1 MPRLFA
7 LLLGALFAALFAALI
22 AWPASAF
29 AQAPA
34 DLRIHG
40 SNTIGERLAPALVE
54 AWLREEGYAR
64 VARIETAFEEWR
76 IVGERADGSRFEVEL
91 HAHGSGTAF
100 AGLAEARADIGMSS
114 RPVTPAEVARLAPTL
129 GRLDDPAQEH
139 VIALDGLAII
149 VHPGNPVAAMGVDAL
164 RDVFSGRVRDW
175 SQVGGPAGPIRLHAR
190 DERSG
195 TWDSFRAMVLGDVPL
210 SPAARRYE
218 STAALAAE
226 VAADPAAIG
235 VVGLSGVV
243 GVRALPVAD
252 GALALAP
259 ERFQVAVEDY
269 PLARRLYLYTP
280 AAATPAARRFVEFAL
295 GDAAQAEVEAV
306 GFVSQRVDAWPA
318 RPRDGLPGEAYAMM
332 EGARR
337 LSLNFR
343 FGSAASLLDAKAQ
356 RDLDRVAAFLRQRM
370 AGPGA
375 PELLLFGYADTGET
389 QPYFAMTLS
398 SDRVDYIAAEL
409 ARRGVAVSRVRGLGA
424 VAPVTADRGP
434 RGQARNRRV
443 EVWLR

>member
-1 MPRLFA
+1 MTRRVA
-7 LLLGALFAALFAALI
+7 LLLAALL
-22 AWPASAF
+22 AWPAAAP

-34 DLRIHG
+34 AAPPVADLRLHG

-54 AWLREEGYAR
+54 AWLREEGYER
-64 VARIETAFEEWR
+64 VERRETAFEEWR
-76 IVGERADGSRFEVEL
+76 VVGERDGARFEVEL

-100 AGLAEARADIGMSS
+100 TGLGDGLADIGMSS
-114 RPVTPAEVARLAPTL
+114 RPVAPAEVERLAPAL
-129 GRLDDPAQEH
+129 GRLDRTEQEH

-149 VHPGNPVAAMGVDAL
+149 VHPGNPVAALAVE
-164 RDVFSGRVRDW
+164 DVRAVFAGRVRDW
-175 SQVGGPAGPIRLHAR
+175 SQLGGPPGPIRLHAR

-210 SPAARRYE
+210 SADARRYE

-226 VAADPAAIG
+226 VAADPGAIG
-235 VVGLSGVV
+235 FVGLSGVV
-243 GVRALPVAD
+243 GVRALPIAD
-252 GALALAP
+252 GPLALSP

-280 AAATPAARRFVEFAL
+280 AEASPAARRFVAFAL

-318 RPRDGLPGEAYAMM
+318 RPRSGLPGEAYALMD
-332 EGARR
+332 GARR

-356 RDLDRVAAFLRQRM
+356 RDLDRLADFLRAR
-370 AGPGA
+370 APGPAA

-389 QPYFAMTLS
+389 QPYFAMSLS
-398 SDRVDYIAAEL
+398 IDRADYIASEL